1 MFADKIQDLLLC
13 SHEAMATSAQNLA
26 HHAKKLAFCIT
37 RVKACCA
44 EDIANYLVRKFNSSP
59 PTLRRPPIMF
69 STQVSA
75 SATTIDTRSYEHKS
89 KS

>member
-1 MFADKIQDLLLC
+1 
-13 SHEAMATSAQNLA
+13 MATSAQNLA

-37 RVKACCA
+37 RVNARCA
-44 EDIANYLVRKFNSSP
+44 EDIANYLYANL
-59 PTLRRPPIMF
+59 TLPRRPPIMF

>member
-1 MFADKIQDLLLC
+1 
-13 SHEAMATSAQNLA
+13 MATSAQNLA
-26 HHAKKLAFCIT
+26 HRAKKLAFCIT
-37 RVKACCA
+37 RVNARCA

-59 PTLRRPPIMF
+59 PTTNYVQHTHKPLA
-69 STQVSA
+69 QVSA

>member
-37 RVKACCA
+37 RVNARCA

-59 PTLRRPPIMF
+59 PTTNYVQHTSFCKRN
-69 STQVSA
+69 
-75 SATTIDTRSYEHKS
+75 YY
-89 KS
+89 